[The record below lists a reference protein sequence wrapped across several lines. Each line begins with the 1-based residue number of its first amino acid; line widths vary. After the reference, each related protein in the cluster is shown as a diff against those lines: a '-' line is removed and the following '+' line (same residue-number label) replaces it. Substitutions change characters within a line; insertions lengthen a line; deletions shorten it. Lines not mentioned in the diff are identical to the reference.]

1 MSLPRILTIMGSG
14 ETAPTMV
21 STHRTLT
28 ALLPK
33 PVKAVL
39 LDTPY
44 GFQENAPELATR
56 AVEYFRNSVNV
67 DIAVAGLVRLH
78 DTHIAADTVQ
88 IERGLRA
95 ISDATYIFAGPGS
108 PTYALRQWSGSN
120 VASSIIDKLMNG
132 GIVTFASAAALTLG
146 KVTVPV
152 YEVYKVGQDVQRLD
166 GLDVLSA
173 IGINAAVIPHYDNA
187 EGGNHDTRFCYLG
200 ETRLRMFEKM
210 LDDDT
215 YVLGIDEHTGL
226 VIDLD
231 ASVAKVVGNGTVT
244 LRLRED
250 SFTYETGSTIPLTT
264 LQDPWELRESEHAG
278 TTQGTNSNAPG
289 ASGAPSHQK
298 GVGISGE
305 TVEAQPGQVGEGS
318 SKSVESNLA
327 QAGSLEQELQ
337 IQQSAFNDAMT
348 ARDADG
354 AVRACLA
361 LEQAIHDWSADT
373 LQGDIA
379 DKARAAVRSMISALG
394 DAAIG
399 GVRNPRDVVAPY
411 VEAMLAIR
419 ATVRAEKRY
428 DLSDVIR
435 DAFVNIGIEVRDTAT
450 GVEWDL

>member
-1 MSLPRILTIMGSG
+1 
-14 ETAPTMV
+14 
-21 STHRTLT
+21 
-28 ALLPK
+28 
-33 PVKAVL
+33 VKAVL

-132 GIVTFASAAALTLG
+132 GIITFASAAALTLG

-264 LQDPWELRESEHAG
+264 LQNPWLLRTSASAES
-278 TTQGTNSNAPG
+278 
-289 ASGAPSHQK
+289 SHQK

>member
-250 SFTYETGSTIPLTT
+250 SFTYETGSTIPLDT
-264 LQDPWELRESEHAG
+264 LQNPWELRESEHAG

-305 TVEAQPGQVGEGS
+305 TSEAQLGRVGEGS
-318 SKSVESNLA
+318 SQSVEPNSS
-327 QAGSLEQELQ
+327 QVGSLAYALQ
-337 IQQSAFNDAMT
+337 THQQQFDDAMT

>member
-21 STHRTLT
+21 STHRKLT

-67 DIAVAGLVRLH
+67 DITVAGLVRLH
-78 DTHIAADTVQ
+78 DTHIAADAVQ

-95 ISDATYIFAGPGS
+95 VSDASYIFAGPGS
-108 PTYALRQWSGSN
+108 PTYALRQWSGSAIAN
-120 VASSIIDKLMNG
+120 NIIEKLMNG

-210 LDDDT
+210 LDDET

-226 VIDLD
+226 IIDIE
-231 ASVAKVVGNGTVT
+231 AETATVVGNGTVT

-250 SFTYETGSTIPLTT
+250 SFIYESGSTLPLTL
-264 LQDPWELRESEHAG
+264 LQDPWALRSSSTGEE
-278 TTQGTNSNAPG
+278 G
-289 ASGAPSHQK
+289 AQDVATSDVRSQSASR
-298 GVGISGE
+298 SGE
-305 TVEAQPGQVGEGS
+305 HPRSPLSDGNAGDVRSQSASEAS
-318 SKSVESNLA
+318 S
-327 QAGSLEQELQ
+327 QAGSLGQSLAIHQQE
-337 IQQSAFNDAMT
+337 FDEAMK

-379 DKARAAVRSMISALG
+379 TKARAAVRSMISALG

-399 GVRNPRDVVAPY
+399 GVRDPRDVVAPY

-435 DAFVNIGIEVRDTAT
+435 DAFVNIGIEVRDTAD
-450 GVEWDL
+450 GVEWNL

>member
-1 MSLPRILTIMGSG
+1 
-14 ETAPTMV
+14 
-21 STHRTLT
+21 
-28 ALLPK
+28 
-33 PVKAVL
+33 
-39 LDTPY
+39 
-44 GFQENAPELATR
+44 
-56 AVEYFRNSVNV
+56 
-67 DIAVAGLVRLH
+67 
-78 DTHIAADTVQ
+78 
-88 IERGLRA
+88 
-95 ISDATYIFAGPGS
+95 
-108 PTYALRQWSGSN
+108 
-120 VASSIIDKLMNG
+120 MNG

-250 SFTYETGSTIPLTT
+250 SFTYETGSTIPLDT
-264 LQDPWELRESEHAG
+264 LQNPWLLRTSASAES
-278 TTQGTNSNAPG
+278 
-289 ASGAPSHQK
+289 SHQK

>member
-21 STHRTLT
+21 STHRSLT
-28 ALLPK
+28 AQLPK

-67 DIAVAGLVRLH
+67 DITVAGLVRLH

-95 ISDATYIFAGPGS
+95 IADATYIFAGPGS
-108 PTYALRQWSGSN
+108 PTYALRQWSGSAI
-120 VASSIIDKLMNG
+120 ASSIIDKLMNG

-200 ETRLRMFEKM
+200 ETRLCMFEKM

-231 ASVAKVVGNGTVT
+231 TAVAKVVGNGTVT
-244 LRLRED
+244 LRLRDD
-250 SFTYETGSTIPLTT
+250 SYVYESGTTIPLSV
-264 LQDPWELRESEHAG
+264 LQDPWTLSNSSTGEMGAQDVGTSDVRSQSASRSGEH
-278 TTQGTNSNAPG
+278 PG
-289 ASGAPSHQK
+289 SPL
-298 GVGISGE
+298 GVGEDRSKSASRSGE
-305 TVEAQPGQVGEGS
+305 HP
-318 SKSVESNLA
+318 
-327 QAGSLEQELQ
+327 GSLAAELDLRQQE
-337 IQQSAFNDAMT
+337 FGDAMT

>member
-1 MSLPRILTIMGSG
+1 
-14 ETAPTMV
+14 
-21 STHRTLT
+21 
-28 ALLPK
+28 
-33 PVKAVL
+33 
-39 LDTPY
+39 
-44 GFQENAPELATR
+44 
-56 AVEYFRNSVNV
+56 
-67 DIAVAGLVRLH
+67 
-78 DTHIAADTVQ
+78 
-88 IERGLRA
+88 
-95 ISDATYIFAGPGS
+95 
-108 PTYALRQWSGSN
+108 
-120 VASSIIDKLMNG
+120 
-132 GIVTFASAAALTLG
+132 
-146 KVTVPV
+146 V

-200 ETRLRMFEKM
+200 ETRLLMLEKM

-231 ASVAKVVGNGTVT
+231 ANVANVVGNGTVT
-244 LRLRED
+244 LRLREN
-250 SFTYETGSTIPLTT
+250 SYTYESGSTIPLTT
-264 LQDPWELRESEHAG
+264 LQNPWVLLNSSGNTKGAQDVGTSDVRSQSASHSGEHPGSPLGVSDDDVRSQSASRGSEHLGSLSAEMELR
-278 TTQGTNSNAPG
+278 
-289 ASGAPSHQK
+289 
-298 GVGISGE
+298 
-305 TVEAQPGQVGEGS
+305 
-318 SKSVESNLA
+318 
-327 QAGSLEQELQ
+327 
-337 IQQSAFNDAMT
+337 QQQFNDAMT

-450 GVEWDL
+450 GVEWEL